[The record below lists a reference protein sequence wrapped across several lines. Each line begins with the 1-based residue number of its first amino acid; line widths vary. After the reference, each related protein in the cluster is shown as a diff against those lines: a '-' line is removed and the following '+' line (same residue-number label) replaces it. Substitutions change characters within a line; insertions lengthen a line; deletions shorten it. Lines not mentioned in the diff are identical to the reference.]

1 MYLSDHTVQSLGA
14 PAKETE
20 KDVTL
25 GELFNLPKPQF
36 PHMQKENTIALL
48 NQIAVKNVVVH
59 VKQ

>member
-14 PAKETE
+14 KETE
-20 KDVTL
+20 RDVTL

-48 NQIAVKNVVVH
+48 NQIAVKNAVVL